1 MNDLMN
7 EDTVNLVFGSRSAV
21 GDMVQGEMDLFVD
34 IGPGGVGYAGHGAED
49 ELDCLDAGEYELW
62 ICEYM
67 SNKRDMS
74 SLIRLWIWVW
84 RVGELLLTV
93 EGRFRGCITIRKKP
107 YKHPLTLRKG

>member
-1 MNDLMN
+1 MD

-34 IGPGGVGYAGHGAED
+34 IGPCGVGYAGHGAED
-49 ELDCLDAGEYELW
+49 ELDCLDAVEYELW

-67 SNKRDMS
+67 SIKRDRS

-84 RVGELLLTV
+84 RIWEWCLLSRDGF
-93 EGRFRGCITIRKKP
+93 EGV
-107 YKHPLTLRKG
+107 

>member
-34 IGPGGVGYAGHGAED
+34 IGPGGVGYAGHGTED
-49 ELDCLDAGEYELW
+49 ELDYLDTVEYELW

-67 SNKRDMS
+67 SIKRDRS
-74 SLIRLWIWVW
+74 SLIRLW
-84 RVGELLLTV
+84 ESCLLSRDGF
-93 EGRFRGCITIRKKP
+93 EGV
-107 YKHPLTLRKG
+107 